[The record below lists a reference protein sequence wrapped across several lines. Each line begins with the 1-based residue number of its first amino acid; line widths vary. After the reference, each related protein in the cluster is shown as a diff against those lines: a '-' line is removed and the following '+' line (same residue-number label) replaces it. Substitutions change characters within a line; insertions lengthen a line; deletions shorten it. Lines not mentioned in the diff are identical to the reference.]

1 MPGNYTAQLF
11 KRVEGIYSP
20 LGEQVSFEVKVF
32 STNSL
37 STTSPDKVVEHW
49 KKVQTTRS
57 QTNDLTVNLRET
69 RQHIK
74 LLLKAYDKAPASDTS
89 LLQSLLDVR
98 KQALDLQQQLG
109 GSSARSEVGEKN
121 EYPTIYSYMWK
132 ADNSSSTYGPTKT
145 QLQSLKDA
153 NTLLKQMT
161 TKFNAIQQTLAPIE
175 EKLKALGAPPVRK

>member
-1 MPGNYTAQLF
+1 
-11 KRVEGIYSP
+11 
-20 LGEQVSFEVKVF
+20 
-32 STNSL
+32 
-37 STTSPDKVVEHW
+37 
-49 KKVQTTRS
+49 
-57 QTNDLTVNLRET
+57 
-69 RQHIK
+69 
-74 LLLKAYDKAPASDTS
+74 
-89 LLQSLLDVR
+89 
-98 KQALDLQQQLG
+98 LQQQLG